1 WDHEWYF
8 TMEDSNILLI
18 ENLDYLLNVL
28 ETKDS
33 FASYSFDGQ
42 MSVIERYL
50 DIRPENKARVQKLI
64 QDRRLFVGPWYTQTD
79 SLLVKTE
86 AVIRNLLYGY
96 KMGEEFGHSMSIG
109 YSPDIFGQHAYLPAI
124 YKSFNMEHSIFQR

>member
-1 WDHEWYF
+1 MKKNKIVHVVAHSHWDHEWYF

-50 DIRPENKARVQKLI
+50 DIRPENKARVEKLI

-79 SLLVKTE
+79 SLLVKQK
-86 AVIRNLLYGY
+86 L
-96 KMGEEFGHSMSIG
+96 
-109 YSPDIFGQHAYLPAI
+109 
-124 YKSFNMEHSIFQR
+124 

>member
-1 WDHEWYF
+1 
-8 TMEDSNILLI
+8 MEDSNILLI

-50 DIRPENKARVQKLI
+50 DIRPENKARVQNLSKI
-64 QDRRLFVGPWYTQTD
+64 
-79 SLLVKTE
+79 
-86 AVIRNLLYGY
+86 AVCLSALGIR
-96 KMGEEFGHSMSIG
+96 KPI
-109 YSPDIFGQHAYLPAI
+109 AC
-124 YKSFNMEHSIFQR
+124 